1 LRSRSGGNE
10 FPTAKRSIAL
20 DFFETSGAA
29 SAGSSETAR
38 GTTGERGEGSRALP
52 GGSGVGATFATFL
65 RFGDGDAD
73 GATGEVLA
81 GGGEGVAEVVGG
93 FELDVAEAAGLAV
106 LTGDETDGLDLH
118 GVGVVQ

>member
-1 LRSRSGGNE
+1 
-10 FPTAKRSIAL
+10 
-20 DFFETSGAA
+20 
-29 SAGSSETAR
+29 
-38 GTTGERGEGSRALP
+38 
-52 GGSGVGATFATFL
+52 
-65 RFGDGDAD
+65 
-73 GATGEVLA
+73 LA